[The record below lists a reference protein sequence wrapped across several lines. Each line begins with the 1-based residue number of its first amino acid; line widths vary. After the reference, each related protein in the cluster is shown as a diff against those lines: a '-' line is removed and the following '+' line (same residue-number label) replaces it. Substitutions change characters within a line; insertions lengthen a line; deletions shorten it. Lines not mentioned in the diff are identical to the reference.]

1 METFLEELDE
11 AEEQLKPK
19 VTEPD
24 FFSVNVSLPETPLSP
39 DQEPVPE
46 QLDAFDVDQ
55 VNVTSSPVL
64 ACVAV
69 DEKVMPMLGADGVGA
84 AAGEPPPP
92 PPPPQAEII
101 KMELRRAANLIFI
114 FVKKGND

>member
-1 METFLEELDE
+1 MERVLEELDE

-24 FFSVNVSLPETPLSP
+24 FLSANVSLPETPLSP

-84 AAGEPPPP
+84 AAGELPPP
-92 PPPPQAEII
+92 PPPPQAEAN
-101 KMELRRAANLIFI
+101 RRIAPVTMIFLIF
-114 FVKKGND
+114 